1 LVVLRLITSSN
12 LVGVMTGKSAGL
24 APFKVCPDFRGGD
37 QMIPARMSAEA
48 TGLMPQASHQA
59 TGGEATAQV
68 WG

>member
-1 LVVLRLITSSN
+1 
-12 LVGVMTGKSAGL
+12 MTGKSAGL

-48 TGLMPQASHQA
+48 TVLMPQASHQA